1 MLEAI
6 RNFAI
11 FVAVLGGLIFFHEL
25 GHFIAAI
32 KLKVKVKEFGI
43 GMPMPPRLLGTARD
57 KQGKRRWFFGKP
69 PADIDPDDVIYSL
82 YWLLL
87 GGFVRPAG
95 EDDPNV
101 PDGLAA
107 SSKRVRFTVL
117 AAGPAANLLIG
128 FIVFAIG
135 YATGWPIYDNN
146 VKISEVVS
154 GTPAEAG
161 GLRPGD
167 TILTIND
174 EAVTTNNNR
183 LSEVVGQNLGV
194 PVTLSIR
201 RDGQTMNIQVT
212 PRTEWPQGQG
222 PMGVAL
228 DSGWQ
233 LVKHPWPQAFVL
245 GVREVFYQISET
257 IMMPV
262 RIISQE
268 IKASDV
274 RFVSVVGLKSIND
287 AAVDTAIEINAWF
300 PILKFIGTITVALAL
315 TNLLP
320 LPALDGGRIMF
331 VLIEAVRG
339 RRVEPM
345 REGFVHVMGLAFL
358 LALMVFLIIN
368 DIFNPIF
375 PR

>member
-1 MLEAI
+1 MLEGI

-25 GHFIAAI
+25 GHFLAAVW
-32 KLKVKVKEFGI
+32 LKVKIKEFGI
-43 GMPMPPRLLGTARD
+43 GFPPRLLGTARD
-57 KQGKRRWFFGKP
+57 KQGQRRWFFRNP
-69 PADIDPDDVIYSL
+69 PANINPDDVIYSL
-82 YWLLL
+82 NWIPL

-128 FIVFAIG
+128 FLVFTIG
-135 YATGWPIYDNN
+135 YYVGWPVYNDN
-146 VKISEVVS
+146 VKIADVVS
-154 GTPAEAG
+154 GTPADAS
-161 GLRPGD
+161 GLKSGD
-167 TILTIND
+167 TILMIND
-174 EAVTTNNNR
+174 ETVTTANSR

-194 PVTLSIR
+194 PVTLTLQR
-201 RDGQTMNIQVT
+201 GDQTLSIQVT

-233 LVKHPWPQAFVL
+233 LVTYPLPQAFGL
-245 GVREVFYQISET
+245 GVNEVFYQIKET

-320 LPALDGGRIMF
+320 LPALDGGRLVF
-331 VLIEAVRG
+331 VLIEAARG
-339 RRVEPM
+339 RRIEPM
-345 REGFVHVMGLAFL
+345 REGLVHVVGLVFL
-358 LALMVFLIIN
+358 LALMMFLVIN

>member
-1 MLEAI
+1 
-6 RNFAI
+6 
-11 FVAVLGGLIFFHEL
+11 
-25 GHFIAAI
+25 
-32 KLKVKVKEFGI
+32 
-43 GMPMPPRLLGTARD
+43 
-57 KQGKRRWFFGKP
+57 
-69 PADIDPDDVIYSL
+69 SL
-82 YWLLL
+82 NWIPL

-107 SSKRVRFTVL
+107 SPKRVRFIVL

-128 FIVFAIG
+128 FIVFTIG
-135 YATGWPIYDNN
+135 YTLGWPVYNDSVNIA
-146 VKISEVVS
+146 EVVS
-154 GTPAEAG
+154 GAPADLS

-174 EAVTTNNNR
+174 EAVTTTNNR
-183 LSEVVGQNLGV
+183 LTEVVRENLGA
-194 PVTLSIR
+194 PVTLTLR
-201 RDGQTMNIQVT
+201 RDDQTLSIQVT

-222 PMGVAL
+222 PMGVTLESA
-228 DSGWQ
+228 WK
-233 LVKHPWPQAFVL
+233 LVEYPLPQAIGL
-245 GVREVFYQISET
+245 GVNEVFYQIYET
-257 IMMPV
+257 LMLPV
-262 RIISQE
+262 RLTTGAIQANE
-268 IKASDV
+268 V

-287 AAVDTAIEINAWF
+287 AAVDTAIEINEWF
-300 PILKFIGTITVALAL
+300 PILRFMGTISVALAL

-331 VLIEAVRG
+331 VLIEAARG

-345 REGFVHVMGLAFL
+345 REGLVHVMGLVFL
-358 LALMVFLIIN
+358 LALMAVLVIN